1 MSYEGTIVVDGVD
14 YGHRLPRGRHG
25 IPHETVIANQRE
37 RLLDAATAVFGEQG
51 YASLSVANVIERAGV
66 SRGTFYKL
74 FENKSDCLLAAQQR
88 AFGRLHEAIEA
99 ACSPAEE
106 WPLGVS
112 AAVNAVLDFA
122 AASPD
127 ETRLILASSHPAAEP
142 ELARDGI
149 SLNRWLI
156 DLLRDSSK
164 RHPDARS
171 PNDLTEQ
178 ASVGAAVSIVGTI
191 LSDQRIGRMPDLTA
205 TLVQIIL
212 APYLGGDEA
221 LRIARAAG

>member
-1 MSYEGTIVVDGVD
+1 MSYEGTIVVGGVE

-25 IPHETVIANQRE
+25 IPQEAVIANQRE
-37 RLLDAATAVFGEQG
+37 RLLDAATAVFAERG

-74 FENKSDCLLAAQQR
+74 FENKSDCLLAAQSR
-88 AFGRLHEAIEA
+88 AFGRLHEAIES

-112 AAVNAVLDFA
+112 AAVNAVLNFA
-122 AASPD
+122 AESPD

-142 ELARDGI
+142 QLANDGI

-156 DLLRDSSK
+156 DLLRESSR
-164 RHPDARS
+164 RHPGAHS

-178 ASVGAAVSIVGTI
+178 AAVGAAVSIVGSI
-191 LSDQRIGRMPDLTA
+191 ISNQRIGPMPDLTA
-205 TLVQIIL
+205 VLVQIVL
-212 APYLGGDEA
+212 APYLGSDEA
-221 LRIARAAG
+221 IRIAQAAR